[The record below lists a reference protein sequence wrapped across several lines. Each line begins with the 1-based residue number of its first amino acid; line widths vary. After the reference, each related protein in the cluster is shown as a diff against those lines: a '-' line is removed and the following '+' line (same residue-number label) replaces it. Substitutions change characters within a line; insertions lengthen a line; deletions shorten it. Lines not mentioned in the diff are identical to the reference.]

1 MISQT
6 ALRAATFKGWRNCCH
21 RREMQ
26 LVTLVAVCCETF
38 LNREMW
44 TVNRNCLGCVH
55 GTGIARCF
63 FSYLL
68 LLLPSLP
75 LNFFFLK
82 KMKNDKDRRKK
93 CKMCIFFQYWIVFFW
108 SPLFL
113 YLYVLGWPKKFIH
126 VFPYIRNPTFGQ
138 LSKTSPL
145 SLKFDSNGLCREP
158 LNFLSFFYF
167 YRCHISI

>member
-75 LNFFFLK
+75 LNFFFFFK
-82 KMKNDKDRRKK
+82 KNMALLICMCLYKRSPTTRSQDVRSSLRSDTDRLWVHHHSGGEPTQNDTKDNDVLTVNTNPSKKTEPCGKISSMGRR
-93 CKMCIFFQYWIVFFW
+93 
-108 SPLFL
+108 LA
-113 YLYVLGWPKKFIH
+113 
-126 VFPYIRNPTFGQ
+126 
-138 LSKTSPL
+138 
-145 SLKFDSNGLCREP
+145 
-158 LNFLSFFYF
+158 
-167 YRCHISI
+167 